1 MRLKRGEG
9 QPRGGRR
16 RGAEPASPP
25 PRARE
30 ARRPAKRPAAR
41 PRRGA
46 AHARRRGPHLRVPR
60 LGGGH
65 SGGRLLALLLGAACA
80 GSLLFLV
87 NGPWLRVSSV
97 AWAGVRYTSDD
108 RLTGVLDAVRGTSL
122 LTVDTDALARQ
133 LEALPAVSAAQVET
147 SFPDGVA
154 VNLVEKTP
162 AFVWRTTAVQLVV
175 AADGTV
181 FGEVARTAALPTDLA
196 RLPFVDD
203 ARAGSHNLSI
213 GDRVPADDMAT
224 ALRLEALDPAAL
236 GSTATGLSVRLDD
249 ACGYSLRPRPAGTW
263 QAVFGSYA
271 LQEGDMSA
279 IAARITDQV
288 AAVRTLFAAHKE
300 NTVGWVDARN
310 PGKVYWRPNGPGG
323 SDTC

>member
-1 MRLKRGEG
+1 MKLKRGEG
-9 QPRGGRR
+9 QGRGARH
-16 RGAEPASPP
+16 RGAEPKVPV
-25 PRARE
+25 ARKRD
-30 ARRPAKRPAAR
+30 ARRPTPGPAAR

-46 AHARRRGPHLRVPR
+46 AHARRRGPWIRLPR
-60 LGGGH
+60 LTRGA
-65 SGGRLLALLLGAACA
+65 SGGRLLAVLLAAACA

-108 RLTGVLDAVRGTSL
+108 RLTRVLDPVRGTSL
-122 LTVDTDALARQ
+122 LGLDTGALARQ
-133 LEALPAVSAAQVET
+133 LEALPAISSARVET
-147 SFPDGVA
+147 RFPDGVA
-154 VNLVEKTP
+154 VAVVEKTP
-162 AFVWRTTAVQLVV
+162 AFVWRTSAVQLVV

-181 FGEVARTAALPTDLA
+181 FGEVALTASLPAELA

-203 ARAGSHNLSI
+203 QRAGSHNYSI
-213 GDRVPADDMAT
+213 GDRIPPDDMDT
-224 ALRLEALDPAAL
+224 ALRLDALDPAAL
-236 GSTATGLSVRLDD
+236 GSTATGLSVRIDD
-249 ACGYSLRPRPAGTW
+249 TCGYSLRPRPDGGW

-279 IAARITDQV
+279 IAARVTDQV
-288 AAVRTLFAAHKE
+288 AAVRTLFAAHRE